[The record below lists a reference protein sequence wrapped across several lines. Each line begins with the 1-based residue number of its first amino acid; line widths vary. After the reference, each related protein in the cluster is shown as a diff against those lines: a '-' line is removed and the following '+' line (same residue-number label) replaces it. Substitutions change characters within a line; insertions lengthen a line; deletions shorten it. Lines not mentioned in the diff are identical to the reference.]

1 MRTITFIHNTCLLSD
16 NWSVQNHHELISAVH
31 QLLISCSLSLSL
43 STFLES
49 LAHKPVTVHLV
60 HETDIDY
67 QCPICTEPLT
77 EPYLS
82 IECGHHLCWQCRDR
96 LLSIG
101 KTECPTCREPDVLT
115 NAILEKYLQR
125 VVKSLKVRCSDYKEG
140 CEWVGELRDLHD
152 HLDPA
157 KGRCGI
163 ACPFGC
169 GKYGRRSEM
178 REHSR
183 RHCHKRMISCENC
196 SYYNKFT
203 IVTEKHYPI
212 CPRSPID
219 CPNQHCPVEG
229 LRRHQ
234 LEQHLNECSHQ
245 LVDCPNTGCS
255 VKLPRGEMKLHTL
268 QQHNKLL
275 EETNQAVAII
285 PATVS
290 PQYLYNQAPM
300 EFIISDFSEKKE
312 ANEEWY
318 SSPFYTHNRGYKFR
332 LQVYPNGY
340 GIGRSRD
347 THISVYAQLMRGEY
361 DNELEWP
368 FEVDIRVELVN
379 WRADKNHHSDTI
391 PFNRYSSS
399 KFSSRVF
406 DQETATGFGN
416 SQFISHTDLAPTT
429 NTEYLRDNY
438 LKLRVS
444 AIVYSTHLL
453 SLTPAWQD
461 SLSTTQSGAQ
471 FTISQYSKRKQFN
484 NEYFSPPFTTSPQGY
499 RLCLR
504 VYANGYSSGK
514 GSHLSIYAYIMK
526 GQHDDRLQ
534 WPFTG
539 TFIFELLNWLE
550 DKEHYKMTLPIDTN
564 NDFVRVTERE
574 YGKVTGYHQFISQ
587 SSLNSS
593 TNPQYLY
600 QDCIRVRVQAM
611 QTITNN

>member
-1 MRTITFIHNTCLLSD
+1 
-16 NWSVQNHHELISAVH
+16 
-31 QLLISCSLSLSL
+31 
-43 STFLES
+43 
-49 LAHKPVTVHLV
+49 
-60 HETDIDY
+60 
-67 QCPICTEPLT
+67 
-77 EPYLS
+77 
-82 IECGHHLCWQCRDR
+82 
-96 LLSIG
+96 
-101 KTECPTCREPDVLT
+101 
-115 NAILEKYLQR
+115 
-125 VVKSLKVRCSDYKEG
+125 
-140 CEWVGELRDLHD
+140 
-152 HLDPA
+152 
-157 KGRCGI
+157 
-163 ACPFGC
+163 
-169 GKYGRRSEM
+169 M

-196 SYYNKFT
+196 GYYNTFT

-255 VKLPRGEMKLHTL
+255 VRLPRGEMKLHTL
-268 QQHNKLL
+268 QQHNLVL
-275 EETNQAVAII
+275 EETNQAVAIT

-332 LQVYPNGY
+332 LEVYPNGN
-340 GIGRSRD
+340 SRGNGS
-347 THISVYAQLMRGEY
+347 HLSVYAQLMRGEY

-368 FEVDIRVELVN
+368 FEGDIRVELLN
-379 WRADKNHHSDTI
+379 WRADKNHHSHTI
-391 PFNRYSSS
+391 GFNRYHDPDGTH
-399 KFSSRVF
+399 SSRLTTR
-406 DQETATGFGN
+406 ETAIGLGIV
-416 SQFISHTDLAPTT
+416 QFISHTDLVPTT
-429 NTEYLRDNY
+429 NTEYLRDDY

-444 AIVYSTHLL
+444 AIVYSTPLL
-453 SLTPAWQD
+453 PLTPAWQD

-471 FTISQYSKRKQFN
+471 FTISEYSKRKQFN
-484 NEYFSPPFTTSPQGY
+484 NQYYSPPFTTSPQGY
-499 RLCLR
+499 RLCLN
-504 VYANGYSSGK
+504 VWANGHGSGK
-514 GSHLSIYAYIMK
+514 GSHLTIAAYIMK

-539 TFIFELLNWLE
+539 TIIIELLNWLE
-550 DKEHYKMTLPIDTN
+550 DKGHYKKTLEIDTN

-574 YGKVTGYHQFISQ
+574 YGKNHGYYQFISQ

-600 QDCIRVRVQAM
+600 QDCIRVRVQA
-611 QTITNN
+611 IANN